1 MIRTQV
7 QLTEEQMRKLRQ
19 AAREQGVSI
28 AEIIRR
34 CLDRG
39 IGDELADRRGRYAR
53 AAGLV
58 GAYRDRDEASD
69 VADEHDRYLD
79 ETLD

>member
-1 MIRTQV
+1 
-7 QLTEEQMRKLRQ
+7 MRKLRR

-39 IGDELADRRGRYAR
+39 IGDEMANRSGRYAR

-58 GAYRDRDEASD
+58 GAYRDREEARD
-69 VADEHDRYLD
+69 VAAEHDRYLD